1 MAITH
6 LTKDNFDSAIANGK
20 VVVDFWATWCGPC
33 RMQAPILDEVDMA
46 LDGRAKV
53 CKVDVDEQPELAS
66 RFGVMSIPTLIYF
79 QDGKVTGKAV
89 GVQSRVQVLAAL
101 GE

>member
-1 MAITH
+1 MLAPVIDALAEKYEGKAIV
-6 LTKDNFDSAIANGK
+6 G
-20 VVVDFWATWCGPC
+20 
-33 RMQAPILDEVDMA
+33 
-46 LDGRAKV
+46 
-53 CKVDVDEQPELAS
+53 KVDVDAESALAR

>member
-1 MAITH
+1 M
-6 LTKDNFDSAIANGK
+6 
-20 VVVDFWATWCGPC
+20 
-33 RMQAPILDEVDMA
+33 
-46 LDGRAKV
+46 
-53 CKVDVDEQPELAS
+53 DVDEQPELAA

-89 GVQSRVQVLAAL
+89 GVQSRTQVLAGL